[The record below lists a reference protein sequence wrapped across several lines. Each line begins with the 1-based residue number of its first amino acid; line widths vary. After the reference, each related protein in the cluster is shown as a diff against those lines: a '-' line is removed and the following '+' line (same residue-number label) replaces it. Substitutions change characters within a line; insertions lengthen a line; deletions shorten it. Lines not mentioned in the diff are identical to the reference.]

1 MRLALAHWQSPSSDR
16 KSIAPPTSPGGGTSR
31 DLFSPRAATPGAF
44 AAGSLSSSVA
54 KRKRGLAYDFNL
66 LTLKLRSTEIKYMEL
81 LQFIAFNEVAP
92 EV

>member
-1 MRLALAHWQSPSSDR
+1 M
-16 KSIAPPTSPGGGTSR
+16 
-31 DLFSPRAATPGAF
+31 
-44 AAGSLSSSVA
+44 GSLISGVG
-54 KRKRGLAYDFNL
+54 KGERGLAYDFNL